1 MRAEREVTISPREM
15 TATSEVPPPDIDD
28 HAACC
33 FAHGKAGADRRGHRL
48 IDQADVFRA
57 CAAGRVMH
65 GALFHLGYAGGDTDH
80 YAGTVE
86 GGTAR
91 CTADKFLEHIG
102 SNVKIRNYAVLRGR
116 TAIMDRG
123 YGRSF
128 FCFNTTATTRFG
140 LERTLPQPR
149 RLAGDNPFTFY
160 EYECV
165 CSAKVNADIL

>member
-1 MRAEREVTISPREM
+1 
-15 TATSEVPPPDIDD
+15 
-28 HAACC
+28 
-33 FAHGKAGADRRGHRL
+33 
-48 IDQADVFRA
+48 
-57 CAAGRVMH
+57 MH

-102 SNVKIRNYAVLRGR
+102 SNVKIRNYAVLQGADCDNGAGG
-116 TAIMDRG
+116 TADH
-123 YGRSF
+123 F
-128 FCFNTTATTRFG
+128 FCFNTYRHNAVRI
-140 LERTLPQPR
+140 RTDVYR
-149 RLAGDNPFTFY
+149 NHGGLAGDNPFTFY